1 MKDPLQ
7 MLAEDRNVYEGLRLE
22 LGKVLFGGGPAPV
35 SPAIGEFAIQDAHR
49 LRAAL
54 ESIAALN
61 AANTDSGEGMR
72 GEAICFHLAQAIARA
87 ALAPETKA

>member
-7 MLAEDRNVYEGLRLE
+7 MLAEDANLNPQIREIYRRSL
-22 LGKVLFGGGPAPV
+22 KP

-54 ESIAALN
+54 ESIAALD

-72 GEAICFHLAQAIARA
+72 GEAICFHLARTIARA
-87 ALAPETKA
+87 ALAGEPK

>member
-7 MLAEDRNVYEGLRLE
+7 LLAEDANLNPQIREIYRRSL
-22 LGKVLFGGGPAPV
+22 KP

-54 ESIAALN
+54 QSIA
-61 AANTDSGEGMR
+61 TFDPTIPGYDK
-72 GEAICFHLAQAIARA
+72 AICFDLSQTIARA
-87 ALAPETKA
+87 ALAGEPK

>member
-1 MKDPLQ
+1 MKDALQ

-54 ESIAALN
+54 QSIA
-61 AANTDSGEGMR
+61 TFDPTIPGYDK
-72 GEAICFHLAQAIARA
+72 AICFDLSQTIAKA

>member
-54 ESIAALN
+54 EAIAAIDAF
-61 AANTDSGEGMR
+61 AADEDK
-72 GEAICFHLAQAIARA
+72 ALCFDAAQAIARA
-87 ALAPETKA
+87 ALAGEPK